1 MTKENVSNLKNYV
14 LSLIKIL
21 HQMNTGVQLP
31 PRKTS
36 DEEVFSND
44 QKAMLDPIREDTAIS
59 KIICCESVF
68 INLTYAGCIL

>member
-1 MTKENVSNLKNYV
+1 
-14 LSLIKIL
+14 
-21 HQMNTGVQLP
+21 MNTGVQLP

-44 QKAMLDPIREDTAIS
+44 QKAMLDPIREDTTIS

-68 INLTYAGCIL
+68 FFQPTYAGCIL